1 MPRLVLLRVALA
13 LAATAPAL
21 AGPAA
26 AQGKLDAHYTAS
38 LAGVPIG
45 RGGWVVDIGSDQY
58 TSVASGMT
66 TGLLR
71 VFASG
76 EGTGVARG
84 HIRNGMLIP
93 ADYAATIV
101 TGRKTEEL
109 RMSIAG
115 GVVKD
120 LSVDPPTPPHPERIP
135 ITEAHRRG
143 VIDPMTASLL
153 RVPGTG
159 EVVSPEACN
168 RTSAIFDGR
177 LRYDLSVAFKRME
190 TVKAEKGYEG
200 PAVVCAVYF
209 TPVAGYIPGRA
220 AIKYLARQRDME
232 VAMVPIAGTRIL
244 VPFRITIPTPLGNA
258 VLQAI
263 QFDTAPQPPKPTPTS
278 LRGR

>member
-1 MPRLVLLRVALA
+1 
-13 LAATAPAL
+13 
-21 AGPAA
+21 
-26 AQGKLDAHYTAS
+26 
-38 LAGVPIG
+38 
-45 RGGWVVDIGSDQY
+45 
-58 TSVASGMT
+58 
-66 TGLLR
+66 
-71 VFASG
+71 
-76 EGTGVARG
+76 
-84 HIRNGMLIP
+84 
-93 ADYAATIV
+93 
-101 TGRKTEEL
+101 
-109 RMSIAG
+109 
-115 GVVKD
+115 VVKD